1 MPLLIREKVEAVSR
15 PDREKL
21 RIVHV
26 VSSLKVGGMEQFALR
41 IANAQQRAGHAVSV
55 LAVRGGPLLE
65 EGRRQ
70 GVEVSTLDFSS
81 KGARLFRAA
90 LFMARFRPDVT
101 HAHNFTAFRYAL
113 LGKRLGKSR
122 LVLTMHGRSPADKKS
137 PGKRE
142 LGHLDAVV
150 AVSRKTPEQ
159 YNLSCNHPGLSVI
172 HNGVDMPEPG
182 HDRGRIRRELGL
194 EGRPV
199 GIIVARMDHLKGHD
213 VLLRSLA
220 LLEQRKVPLTFLI
233 AGDGPERERLE
244 SLAQSLGL
252 GPDRVR
258 FLGFR
263 SDVPDLLR
271 ASDFFVLPSLTEG
284 LPLSVL
290 EAMSHR
296 LPVVVTPVG
305 GVPELVNDREQGL
318 WVPVSDPAALAEAM
332 ATLARDE
339 AGRNRLGMAA
349 YQHALDHFSF
359 EKMLREYEDLYYRC
373 AAKGS
378 ADSKGRA
385 KEPSCEF

>member
-1 MPLLIREKVEAVSR
+1 
-15 PDREKL
+15 
-21 RIVHV
+21 
-26 VSSLKVGGMEQFALR
+26 
-41 IANAQQRAGHAVSV
+41 
-55 LAVRGGPLLE
+55 
-65 EGRRQ
+65 
-70 GVEVSTLDFSS
+70 
-81 KGARLFRAA
+81 
-90 LFMARFRPDVT
+90 
-101 HAHNFTAFRYAL
+101 
-113 LGKRLGKSR
+113 
-122 LVLTMHGRSPADKKS
+122 
-137 PGKRE
+137 
-142 LGHLDAVV
+142 
-150 AVSRKTPEQ
+150 
-159 YNLSCNHPGLSVI
+159 
-172 HNGVDMPEPG
+172 
-182 HDRGRIRRELGL
+182 
-194 EGRPV
+194 V

-252 GPDRVR
+252 GPDRLR
-258 FLGFR
+258 LLGFR
-263 SDVPDLLR
+263 SDVPEVVAACDL
-271 ASDFFVLPSLTEG
+271 FVFPSEDEG